1 MEETPKRNDGKIIER
16 DIEKE
21 MKTAYIDYAMSVIVS
36 RALPDARDG
45 LKPVHRRI
53 LYAMYE
59 DGITSDKPYRKSANT
74 VGSVLGRYHP
84 HGDSSVYDAMVRM
97 AQDFSMRYPLID
109 GHGNFGSVDGD
120 GAAAMRYTE
129 ARMSKIASYM
139 MTDIEKNTVDFMPN
153 YDDRLQ
159 EPTVLPARVPL
170 LLVNG
175 SSGIAVGMA
184 TNIPPHNLT
193 EVING
198 IIKIIDEDEVT
209 DEDLMQVIKG
219 PDFPTE
225 GLILGREG
233 IKKAYT
239 TGRGKI
245 TLRAETN
252 IEEMSGN
259 RQRIIVSSLPYQVN
273 KANLIKT
280 ISDLSK
286 EKKIEG
292 ISECRDESDRKE
304 KVRVVIELKRDT
316 NAQVV
321 LNQLFKHTQM
331 QTTFGIIMLALVNG
345 EPKILT
351 LRQALDCYI
360 EHRKEVITRRTQ
372 FELDKALARAH
383 ILEGLRIAID
393 NIDEV
398 IQIIRSAY
406 DDAKE
411 RLMER
416 FGLSDV
422 QAQAILDMRLKT
434 LSGLQRE
441 KIEEEYKQLM
451 ELIEHLR
458 AILGSEKLLFDVMKE
473 ELIEVRDKFGDERK
487 TKIVASE
494 SEIELEDLIKEEECV
509 VALTHYGYIK
519 RMPIDTYRSQRRGGK
534 GITGMATREND
545 FVKEIFIASTHDTI
559 LFFSNKGKLYKLR
572 GYEVP
577 EAGRTAKGTAIV
589 NLLSLDPGEKISAV
603 IPLQN
608 FAEGKYLLMATKNGL
623 IKKTALKEY
632 DTTRKTGL
640 QGITLKDDDELI
652 AVRLTDGEDNVVLVT
667 RNGLCITFDEKE
679 VRPIGRVSQ
688 GVIGIRLDEDDEV
701 IGMESVISGGK
712 ATLLAITENGFGK
725 RTELDEYRV
734 QKRGGRGV
742 ITYKITPKTGT
753 LIGVRIATEDD
764 EVMLVTDTGTIIRL
778 KVKDISIL
786 GRSTQGV
793 TLMRT
798 NDGGKVVGMEILT
811 PEKGEI
817 GNML

>member
-1 MEETPKRNDGKIIER
+1 MEERQDGNIIKR
-16 DIEKE
+16 DIEEE

-36 RALPDARDG
+36 RALPDVRDG

-53 LYAMYE
+53 LYAMHE
-59 DGITSDKPYRKSANT
+59 DGITSDKPYRKCANT

-84 HGDSSVYDAMVRM
+84 HGDASVYDAMVRM
-97 AQDFSMRYPLID
+97 AQDFSMRYMLID
-109 GHGNFGSVDGD
+109 GHGNFGSIDGD

-129 ARMSKIASYM
+129 ARMSKIAEQM
-139 MTDIEKNTVDFMPN
+139 LVDIEKNTVDFMPN

-159 EPTVLPARVPL
+159 EPTVLPAKIPA

-198 IIKIIDEDEVT
+198 IIKIIDDDNVS
-209 DEDLMQVIKG
+209 DDDLIKIIKG
-219 PDFPTE
+219 PDFPTG
-225 GLILGREG
+225 GLILGIEG
-233 IKKAYT
+233 IKEAYK

-245 TLRAETN
+245 TMRAEAE

-259 RQRIIVSSLPYQVN
+259 KQRIVVTSLPYQVN
-273 KANLIKT
+273 KARLIEN
-280 ISDLSK
+280 IARLAR
-286 EKKIEG
+286 EKRIEG
-292 ISECRDESDRKE
+292 ISEMRDESDRKE
-304 KVRVVIELKRDT
+304 KVRIVMELKRDA
-316 NAQVV
+316 NPQVV
-321 LNQLFKHTQM
+321 LNQLYKNTQM
-331 QTTFGIIMLALVNG
+331 QDTFGVIMLALVDG
-345 EPKILT
+345 EPKVLT
-351 LRQALDCYI
+351 LRQCLDCYI
-360 EHRKEVITRRTQ
+360 DHRKTVILRRTQ

-398 IQIIRSAY
+398 IAIIRSSY

-411 RLMER
+411 RLIER
-416 FGLSDV
+416 FGLTDI

-458 AILGSEKLLFDVMKE
+458 AILNSERLVFDIIKE
-473 ELIEVRDKFGDERK
+473 ELIEIRDKFGDDRK
-487 TKIVASE
+487 TKIVAAE
-494 SEIELEDLIKEEECV
+494 GEIDLDDLIKEEQTV
-509 VALTHYGYIK
+509 IALTHFGYIK
-519 RMPIDTYRSQRRGGK
+519 RMPIDTYRSQKRGGK
-534 GITGMATREND
+534 GITGIATREED
-545 FVKEIFIASTHDTI
+545 FVKQIFTASTHDTI
-559 LFFSNKGKLYKLR
+559 LFFTNKGKLYKLR

-577 EAGRTAKGTAIV
+577 EAGRTARGTAIV
-589 NLLSLDPGEKISAV
+589 NLLSLDAGEKVSAV
-603 IPLQN
+603 IPIQN

-623 IKKTALKEY
+623 IKKTALAEY
-632 DTTRKTGL
+632 NSARKTGL
-640 QGITLKDDDELI
+640 QGITLKEDDELI

-667 RNGLCITFDEKE
+667 RNGMCITFDEKD

-688 GVIGIRLDEDDEV
+688 GVIGIRIDEDDEV
-701 IGMESVISGGK
+701 IGMESIIAGGK

-734 QKRGGRGV
+734 QIRGGKGV
-742 ITYKITPKTGT
+742 ITYKVTQKTGK
-753 LIGVRIATEDD
+753 LVGARIATDD
-764 EVMLVTDTGTIIRL
+764 EDVMLITDKGTIIRL
-778 KVKDISIL
+778 KVKDISVL

-798 NDGGKVVGMEILT
+798 TYGGKVVSMETLT
-811 PEKGEI
+811 PEIAEVEE
-817 GNML
+817 